1 MRNRGSNFAAWQARL
16 GARQLRA
23 HEALAELERAQRV
36 FIESR
41 TRTVEEA
48 AFAQDER
55 EMNDGAERVNDS
67 ETVLFGI

>member
-1 MRNRGSNFAAWQARL
+1 ML

-48 AFAQDER
+48 AFARDER
-55 EMNDGAERVNDS
+55 A
-67 ETVLFGI
+67 

>member
-1 MRNRGSNFAAWQARL
+1 MRNRGSNVAAWQARL

-41 TRTVEEA
+41 TRALSRKRRSRETS
-48 AFAQDER
+48 ER
-55 EMNDGAERVNDS
+55 DKMNDGGPELGLKAKGN
-67 ETVLFGI
+67 